1 MEKAK
6 FIEIMDIAIKSE
18 IEAHE
23 FYKKVAERVEDK
35 SVKKIFQD
43 LAEDEL
49 GHRELLEKY
58 KFNPDMPMKFQ
69 APQTDFHLAEE
80 MELPALTTEM
90 KPADALALAMKKEQ
104 YAVTFYQKLAAQT
117 DDEQVKM
124 MLLEI
129 ANMELNHKQNLENA
143 YTDIAYVEA
152 F

>member
-1 MEKAK
+1 
-6 FIEIMDIAIKSE
+6 
-18 IEAHE
+18 
-23 FYKKVAERVEDK
+23 
-35 SVKKIFQD
+35 
-43 LAEDEL
+43 
-49 GHRELLEKY
+49 
-58 KFNPDMPMKFQ
+58 
-69 APQTDFHLAEE
+69 